1 MAIFHSSKHGR
12 PAGPEGAPNAPA
24 ATPVRP
30 ESEQTFLFG
39 DLSADNGQAAAETAP
54 QAAAAEEDFFASR
67 GWTQPETDNNKKNGR
82 SKKALIGVGTALAGT
97 AAVGAALFGLKAGDG
112 KAPAKAPAA
121 AGSPSPSG
129 VGGLAP
135 SAGPSAPETPGSPE
149 RLLRPAVIQT
159 EQGPLEF
166 TTPAMESLITYGEPG
181 QPLSLA
187 AAKHWADAYTS
198 LTTNIDF
205 FVTEN
210 PATIKNDYKAA
221 KPIMDDVTVDNE
233 KIFYANA
240 RPLMSPNSYDYSLN
254 NSKRSVWDK
263 SIKDGLFLRH
273 AADIAGATANGAI
286 YFGSPDKANI
296 VNKFEN
302 VKITGD
308 TQATYTVYTEYWGPL
323 SGKDYIRDQWTV
335 TFKAYP
341 ATDSQG
347 RTTQAWMMDKLK
359 TNILDASPGFLEKLG
374 LTTPQP

>member
-187 AAKHWADAYTS
+187 EAKHWADAYTS

-205 FVTEN
+205 LVTTN
-210 PATIKNDYKAA
+210 PVTIKND
-221 KPIMDDVTVDNE
+221 VE
-233 KIFYANA
+233 
-240 RPLMSPNSYDYSLN
+240 
-254 NSKRSVWDK
+254 
-263 SIKDGLFLRH
+263 
-273 AADIAGATANGAI
+273 
-286 YFGSPDKANI
+286 
-296 VNKFEN
+296 
-302 VKITGD
+302 
-308 TQATYTVYTEYWGPL
+308 
-323 SGKDYIRDQWTV
+323 
-335 TFKAYP
+335 
-341 ATDSQG
+341 
-347 RTTQAWMMDKLK
+347 
-359 TNILDASPGFLEKLG
+359 
-374 LTTPQP
+374 